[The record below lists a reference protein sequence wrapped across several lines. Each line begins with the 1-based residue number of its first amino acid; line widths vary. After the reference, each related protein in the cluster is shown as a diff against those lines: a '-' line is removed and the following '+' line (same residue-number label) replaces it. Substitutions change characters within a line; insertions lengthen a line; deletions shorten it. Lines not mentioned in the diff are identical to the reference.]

1 MVQRGGTV
9 KMNVQNVTLLVCVA
23 TLVMVACVLFK
34 TCVNEGFADSEN
46 NNNNVNGVGGGG
58 NGQGQGNG
66 NGNGNGNRP
75 NNGHNHGGNNTHNN
89 NSNNNTLNNS
99 VFGSTTVAV
108 QDCSGCTGTNFGSN
122 NCPSECE

>member
-34 TCVNEGFADSEN
+34 TCVNEGFADADNNGGPNNGNAGGMGIGGGNYTGNHGNNPHN
-46 NNNNVNGVGGGG
+46 NNNNNGG
-58 NGQGQGNG
+58 
-66 NGNGNGNRP
+66 
-75 NNGHNHGGNNTHNN
+75 
-89 NSNNNTLNNS
+89 NNNTLNNS
-99 VFGSTTVAV
+99 VFGSTTVGV

>member
-34 TCVNEGFADSEN
+34 TCVNEGFAGPDSN
-46 NNNNVNGVGGGG
+46 NANKGVGGSG
-58 NGQGQGNG
+58 NGQGGR
-66 NGNGNGNRP
+66 GNGNRP
-75 NNGHNHGGNNTHNN
+75 NNGHNHGNNYHNN
-89 NSNNNTLNNS
+89 GGSSEYS
-99 VFGSTTVAV
+99 VS
-108 QDCSGCTGTNFGSN
+108 DCSGCTGTNFGSN

>member
-34 TCVNEGFADSEN
+34 TCVNEGFANPDSN
-46 NNNNVNGVGGGG
+46 NNNANKGVGGSG
-58 NGQGQGNG
+58 NGQGGR
-66 NGNGNGNRP
+66 GNGNRP
-75 NNGHNHGGNNTHNN
+75 NNGHNHGNNYHNN
-89 NSNNNTLNNS
+89 GGSSEYS
-99 VFGSTTVAV
+99 VS
-108 QDCSGCTGTNFGSN
+108 DCSGCTGTNFGSN